1 MVTESSVVAANA
13 CIKGVVCLAF
23 PLVAANGASRADVLA
38 TIPPALRTLFLSGT
52 RDKMC
57 PWPKMEAAVESMAAA
72 HELVP
77 PVDTAD
83 HGLHVLKRASITQE
97 QCDELIYS
105 RIKAFVRQGRAA
117 D

>member
-1 MVTESSVVAANA
+1 MTESSVVAANA

-38 TIPPALRTLFLSGT
+38 TIPPAIRTLFLSGT

-72 HELVP
+72 HELV